1 MLSPR
6 ELAEALGVSESS
18 LKRWVD
24 AGKLHA
30 ARTEGGHR
38 RISVAEALRFIRE
51 SGAPVARPE
60 LLHMPEVAQTGD
72 RSDATLLGHL
82 LRGDAR
88 AARGWVLARYL
99 EGEPIAA
106 LCDGP
111 IKNAMHAIGER
122 WNHEADGVFVE
133 HRATDACIQ
142 ALAHLRSTFDPP
154 AHAPVAIGATPEDDP
169 YLLPSFMCATVIA
182 AEGLRAINLGPDTPV
197 SALQQAY
204 EHSHPRLVWISASAP
219 LAPARA
225 RAIARWLTS
234 LPSRVTVAI
243 GGRQAGPIFA
253 AAPSLH
259 RVESMAELAEL
270 ARSQLTKPHP

>member
-1 MLSPR
+1 MLSPK

-72 RSDATLLGHL
+72 RSDATLLAHL
-82 LRGDAR
+82 QRGDAR

-122 WNHEADGVFVE
+122 WKHEPDGVFVE

-154 AHAPVAIGATPEDDP
+154 LDAPIAIGATPEDDP

-182 AEGLRAINLGPDTPV
+182 AEGMRAINLGPDTPV

-204 EHSHPRLVWISASAP
+204 DAAQPRLVWVSASAP
-219 LAPARA
+219 VAPARA
-225 RAIARWLTS
+225 RAIGKWLTS
-234 LPSRVTVAI
+234 LPSRVAVAV
-243 GGRQAGPIFA
+243 GGRQCGPIVS
-253 AAPSLH
+253 AAPKLR
-259 RVESMAELAEL
+259 RVDSMTELAQL
-270 ARSQLTKPHP
+270 VRTLLTKPRP

>member
-24 AGKLHA
+24 SGKLHA

-51 SGAPVARPE
+51 NGAPVARPE

-72 RSDATLLGHL
+72 RSASTLLTHL
-82 LRGDAR
+82 QRGDAR

-99 EGEPIAA
+99 EGEPIGA

-122 WNHEADGVFVE
+122 WKHDADGVFVE

-154 AHAPVAIGATPEDDP
+154 ANAPVALGATPEDDP

-182 AEGLRAINLGPDTPV
+182 AEGMRAVNLGPDTPV
-197 SALQQAY
+197 SAMQQAY
-204 EHSHPRLVWISASAP
+204 EHAHPRLVWLSASSP
-219 LAPARA
+219 VAPARA
-225 RAIARWLTS
+225 RAIARWLGS
-234 LPSRVTVAI
+234 LPARTTVAV
-243 GGRQAGPIFA
+243 GGRQCGAIVA
-253 AAPSLH
+253 ADPKL
-259 RVESMAELAEL
+259 RRLDSMTELAEL
-270 ARSQLTKPHP
+270 TRTLLTKPHP